1 MKKKKH
7 PLIAG
12 TLILTLTGLASRFI
26 GFFYKI
32 FLSRTIGAEGIGI
45 YQMIF
50 PVYGVCYAFTT
61 AGVEIAISRFVS
73 GEMARGRKDRA
84 KSILWIG
91 LSMSLSLSLLTTF
104 LVYANADFLALRV
117 LHEARCAHLLRIM
130 SLTVPFG
137 ACHSCISGYY
147 YGLQR
152 TAVPAC
158 AQLFEQLV
166 RVASVYIIYQ
176 ISLEEGKIL
185 SPAVAVIGLVL
196 GEFASMLFGLFALSS
211 ESLRSRRT
219 KSTDFPTRFFAQRMF
234 LEAAPVSA
242 NRVCMN
248 ILGSAEAVLL
258 PLTLQQYGLD
268 AGRALSVYGTLT
280 GMAMAFIQFPSVLT
294 NAVSV
299 MLLSS
304 VSESQAA
311 GNQNQ
316 IARTIRRTISFC
328 LPLGIGC
335 MIFFLLSGKFLGR
348 YFFKSEMAGDFIIT
362 LAWICPFLY
371 LNSTLHSILNGLG
384 RTSTGFVNNLI
395 GIMIRIFFILVFV
408 PRVGI
413 QGYLWGIL
421 GNQLFVAFLN
431 VNALKADGGFCRM
444 DAGIH

>member
-1 MKKKKH
+1 MKKQKH

-50 PVYGVCYAFTT
+50 PIYGVCYAFTT

-73 GEMARGRKDRA
+73 GEMARGKKERA
-84 KSILWIG
+84 RSILWIG
-91 LSMSLSLSLLTTF
+91 LAMSLSLSFLTVF
-104 LVYANADFLALRV
+104 LVYANADLLAIHI
-117 LHEARCAHLLRIM
+117 LHEPRCANLLRIM
-130 SLTVPFG
+130 SITVPFG

-147 YGLQR
+147 YGLQK

-166 RVASVYIIYQ
+166 RVAAVCIIYQ
-176 ISLEEGKIL
+176 VSLEEGRTL
-185 SPAVAVIGLVL
+185 TPAAAVIGLVL
-196 GEFASMLFGLFALSS
+196 GEFASMLFGLFAVSS
-211 ESLRSRRT
+211 ESLRGHAKKT
-219 KSTDFPTRFFAQRMF
+219 PDFPVRSFARRMF

-248 ILGSAEAVLL
+248 LLGSAEAVLL
-258 PLTLQQYGLD
+258 PLTLQQYGLNTE
-268 AGRALSVYGTLT
+268 RALSVYGTLT

-316 IARTIRRTISFC
+316 IARTIRKTISFC
-328 LPLGIGC
+328 LPLGIAC
-335 MIFFLLSGKFLGR
+335 TVFFLFSGKYLGLF
-348 YFFKSEMAGDFIIT
+348 FFKSEMAGDFIIT

-384 RTSTGFVNNLI
+384 KTASGFINNLI
-395 GIMIRIFFILVFV
+395 GIMIRIFFILSCV
-408 PRVGI
+408 PRFGI

-421 GNQLFVAFLN
+421 ANQLFVALLN
-431 VNALKADGGFCRM
+431 LNALKEERKLP
-444 DAGIH
+444 

>member
-50 PVYGVCYAFTT
+50 PIYGVCYAFTT
-61 AGVEIAISRFVS
+61 AGAEIAISRFVS
-73 GEMARGRKDRA
+73 GEMARGKKEQAR
-84 KSILWIG
+84 SILWIG
-91 LSMSLSLSLLTTF
+91 LAMSLCLSLLTSF
-104 LVYANADFLALRV
+104 LVYKNAGFLAVHL
-117 LHEARCAHLLRIM
+117 LHEARCADLLRIM
-130 SLTVPFG
+130 SVTVPFG

-147 YGLQR
+147 YGLQK
-152 TAVPAC
+152 TAVPAS

-166 RVASVYIIYQ
+166 RVAAVYIIYQ
-176 ISLEEGKIL
+176 VSLEEGKAL
-185 SPAVAVIGLVL
+185 SPSAAVIGLVL
-196 GEFASMLFGLFALSS
+196 GEFASMLFTLFAISS
-211 ESLRSRRT
+211 ESLHGRTAKPTGFPARRYA
-219 KSTDFPTRFFAQRMF
+219 KRMF

-248 ILGSAEAVLL
+248 LLGSAEAILL
-258 PLTLQQYGLD
+258 PLTLQQYGLTPE
-268 AGRALSVYGTLT
+268 RALSVYGTLT

-299 MLLSS
+299 MLLSA

-311 GNQNQ
+311 GNKKQ
-316 IARTIRRTISFC
+316 IARTIKKTINLC
-328 LPLGIGC
+328 LPLGIAC
-335 MIFFLLSGKFLGR
+335 TLFFLLTGKTLGTF
-348 YFFKSEMAGDFIIT
+348 FFKNEMAGDFIIT

-384 RTSTGFVNNLI
+384 RTAAGFINNLI
-395 GIMIRIFFILVFV
+395 GVMIRIFFILTFV
-408 PRVGI
+408 PRFGI

-421 GNQLFVAFLN
+421 ANQLFVSFLN
-431 VNALKADGGFCRM
+431 INALKEERNPA
-444 DAGIH
+444 

>member
-50 PVYGVCYAFTT
+50 PIYGVCYAFTT
-61 AGVEIAISRFVS
+61 AGAEIAISRFVS
-73 GEMARGRKDRA
+73 GEMARGKKEQAR
-84 KSILWIG
+84 SILWIG
-91 LSMSLSLSLLTTF
+91 LAMSLSLSLLTSF
-104 LVYANADFLALRV
+104 LVYKNAGFLAVHL
-117 LHEARCAHLLRIM
+117 LHEARCADLLRIM
-130 SLTVPFG
+130 SVTVPFG

-147 YGLQR
+147 YGLQK
-152 TAVPAC
+152 TAVPAS

-166 RVASVYIIYQ
+166 RVAAVYIIYQ
-176 ISLEEGKIL
+176 ISLEEGKAL
-185 SPAVAVIGLVL
+185 SPAAAVIGLVL
-196 GEFASMLFGLFALSS
+196 GEFASMLFTLFAISS
-211 ESLRSRRT
+211 ESLHGRTAKPTGFPARRYA
-219 KSTDFPTRFFAQRMF
+219 KRMF

-248 ILGSAEAVLL
+248 LLGSAEAILL
-258 PLTLQQYGLD
+258 PLTLQQYGLTVE
-268 AGRALSVYGTLT
+268 RALSVYGTLT

-299 MLLSS
+299 MLLSA

-311 GNQNQ
+311 GNKKQ
-316 IARTIRRTISFC
+316 IARTIKKTINLC
-328 LPLGIGC
+328 LPLGIAC
-335 MIFFLLSGKFLGR
+335 TVFFLLTGKTLGTF
-348 YFFKSEMAGDFIIT
+348 FFKNPMAGDFIIT

-384 RTSTGFVNNLI
+384 RTAAGFINNLI
-395 GIMIRIFFILVFV
+395 GVMIRIFFILTFV
-408 PRVGI
+408 PRFGI

-421 GNQLFVAFLN
+421 ANQLFVSFLN
-431 VNALKADGGFCRM
+431 INALKEERNPA
-444 DAGIH
+444 

>member
-1 MKKKKH
+1 MKKQKH

-50 PVYGVCYAFTT
+50 PIYGVCYAFTT

-73 GEMARGRKDRA
+73 GEMARGKKERA
-84 KSILWIG
+84 RSILWIG
-91 LSMSLSLSLLTTF
+91 LAMSLSLSFLTVF
-104 LVYANADFLALRV
+104 LVYANADLLAIHI
-117 LHEARCAHLLRIM
+117 LHEPRCANLLRIM
-130 SLTVPFG
+130 SITVPFG

-147 YGLQR
+147 YGLQK

-166 RVASVYIIYQ
+166 RVAAVCIIYQ
-176 ISLEEGKIL
+176 VSLEEGRTL
-185 SPAVAVIGLVL
+185 TPVAAVIGLVL
-196 GEFASMLFGLFALSS
+196 GEFASMLFGLFAVSS
-211 ESLRSRRT
+211 ESLRGHAKKT
-219 KSTDFPTRFFAQRMF
+219 PDFPVRSFARRMF

-248 ILGSAEAVLL
+248 LLGSAEAVLL
-258 PLTLQQYGLD
+258 PLTLQQYGLNTE
-268 AGRALSVYGTLT
+268 RALSVYGTLT

-316 IARTIRRTISFC
+316 IARTIRKTISFC
-328 LPLGIGC
+328 LPLGIAC
-335 MIFFLLSGKFLGR
+335 TVFFLFSGKYLGLF
-348 YFFKSEMAGDFIIT
+348 FFKSEMAGDFIIT

-384 RTSTGFVNNLI
+384 KTASGFINNLI
-395 GIMIRIFFILVFV
+395 GIMIRIFFILSCV
-408 PRVGI
+408 PRFGI

-421 GNQLFVAFLN
+421 ANQLFVALLN
-431 VNALKADGGFCRM
+431 LNALKEERKLP
-444 DAGIH
+444 

>member
-1 MKKKKH
+1 MKKQKH

-50 PVYGVCYAFTT
+50 PIYGVCYALTT
-61 AGVEIAISRFVS
+61 AGAEIAISRFVS
-73 GEMARGRKDRA
+73 GEIARGKKEQAR
-84 KSILWIG
+84 SILWIG
-91 LSMSLSLSLLTTF
+91 LSMSLALSLFTTLT
-104 LVYANADFLALRV
+104 VYLNADLIALRL
-117 LHEARCAHLLRIM
+117 LHEARCANLLRIM
-130 SLTVPFG
+130 SITVPFG
-137 ACHSCISGYY
+137 ACHSCVSGYY
-147 YGLQR
+147 YGLQK

-166 RVASVYIIYQ
+166 RVAAVYIIYQ
-176 ISLEEGKIL
+176 VSLEEGLTL
-185 SPAVAVIGLVL
+185 SPAAAVIGLVL
-196 GEFASMLFGLFALSS
+196 GEFASMLFTLFAISS
-211 ESLRSRRT
+211 ENLRTRT
-219 KSTDFPTRFFAQRMF
+219 QKAAVFPTRSYAKRMF
-234 LEAAPVSA
+234 REAAPVSA

-248 ILGSAEAVLL
+248 LLGSAEAILL
-258 PLTLQQYGLD
+258 PLTLQQYGLTVE
-268 AGRALSVYGTLT
+268 RALSVYGTLT

-316 IARTIRRTISFC
+316 IARTIRKTIRFC
-328 LPLGIGC
+328 LPLGIAC
-335 MIFFLLSGKFLGR
+335 TVFFLLTGKTLGTF
-348 YFFKSEMAGDFIIT
+348 FFKNQMAGDFIIT

-384 RTSTGFVNNLI
+384 RTAAGFINNLI
-395 GIMIRIFFILVFV
+395 GVMIRIFFILTFV
-408 PRVGI
+408 PRFGI

-421 GNQLFVAFLN
+421 SNQLFVAFLN
-431 VNALKADGGFCRM
+431 VNALKEERKLTK
-444 DAGIH
+444 

>member
-50 PVYGVCYAFTT
+50 PIYGVCYAFTT
-61 AGVEIAISRFVS
+61 AGAEIAISRFVS
-73 GEMARGRKDRA
+73 GEMARGKKEQAR
-84 KSILWIG
+84 SILWIG
-91 LSMSLSLSLLTTF
+91 LAMSLALSLLTSF
-104 LVYANADFLALRV
+104 LVYKNAGFLAVHL
-117 LHEARCAHLLRIM
+117 LHEARCADLLRIM
-130 SLTVPFG
+130 SVTVPFG

-147 YGLQR
+147 YGLQK
-152 TAVPAC
+152 TAVPAS

-166 RVASVYIIYQ
+166 RVAAVYIIYQ
-176 ISLEEGKIL
+176 VSLEEGKAL
-185 SPAVAVIGLVL
+185 SPAAAVIGLVL
-196 GEFASMLFGLFALSS
+196 GEFASMLFTLFAISS
-211 ESLRSRRT
+211 ESLHNRTVKPTGFPARRYA
-219 KSTDFPTRFFAQRMF
+219 KRMF

-248 ILGSAEAVLL
+248 LLGSAEAILL
-258 PLTLQQYGLD
+258 PLTLQQYGL
-268 AGRALSVYGTLT
+268 APERALSVYGTLT
-280 GMAMAFIQFPSVLT
+280 GMAMAFIQFPSVFT

-299 MLLSS
+299 MLLSA

-311 GNQNQ
+311 GNKKQ
-316 IARTIRRTISFC
+316 IARTIKKTINLC
-328 LPLGIGC
+328 LPLGIAC
-335 MIFFLLSGKFLGR
+335 TLFFLLTGKTLGTF
-348 YFFKSEMAGDFIIT
+348 FFKNEMAGDFIIT

-384 RTSTGFVNNLI
+384 RTAAGFINNLI
-395 GIMIRIFFILVFV
+395 GVMIRIFFILTFV
-408 PRVGI
+408 PRFGI

-421 GNQLFVAFLN
+421 ANQLFVSFLN
-431 VNALKADGGFCRM
+431 INALKEERNPA
-444 DAGIH
+444 

>member
-1 MKKKKH
+1 MKKKNTH
-7 PLIAG
+7 PLITG

-50 PVYGVCYAFTT
+50 PIYGVCYAFTT

-73 GEMARGRKDRA
+73 GEMARGKKERA
-84 KSILWIG
+84 RSILWIG
-91 LSMSLSLSLLTTF
+91 LSMSLALSFLTTF
-104 LVYANADFLALRV
+104 LVYTYADFIAIHL
-117 LHEARCAHLLRIM
+117 LHEARCSSLLRIM

-152 TAVPAC
+152 TAVPAS

-166 RVASVYIIYQ
+166 RVTAVYIIYKVG
-176 ISLEEGKIL
+176 LEEGKTL
-185 SPAVAVIGLVL
+185 SPTAAVIGLVL
-196 GEFASMLFGLFALSS
+196 GEFASMLFGFFALSS
-211 ESLRSRRT
+211 ESLRKPKGKKETFPIRT
-219 KSTDFPTRFFAQRMF
+219 FASRMF

-248 ILGSAEAVLL
+248 LLGSAEAILL
-258 PLTLQQYGLD
+258 PLTLQQYGLTVE
-268 AGRALSVYGTLT
+268 RALSVYGTLT

-316 IARTIRRTISFC
+316 IARTIRKTISLC
-328 LPLGIGC
+328 IPLGIAC
-335 MIFFLLSGKFLGR
+335 TLFFLLTGKYLGR
-348 YFFKSEMAGDFIIT
+348 FFFKSEMAGDFIIT

-384 RTSTGFVNNLI
+384 KTASGFINNLI
-395 GIMIRIFFILVFV
+395 GIMIRIFFILACV
-408 PRVGI
+408 PKVGI

-421 GNQLFVAFLN
+421 ANQLFVSILN
-431 VNALKADGGFCRM
+431 INALKEERKLS
-444 DAGIH
+444 